1 MWIEDLLQSS
11 APTRHVATECGGSAC
26 ASLTEKPNMMRHL
39 YRRLLPG
46 VTLLLSSVI
55 AHAATVYT
63 GDKIEGVPVITRL
76 DVADLAAGKTHRF
89 MFRTS
94 ETSIGQYWY
103 VPVMVTK
110 GGRPGKRVL
119 LVAGVHGDELN
130 PVAAV
135 QETMAL
141 LDPASMSGT
150 VIGIMGA
157 SPPSLM
163 NITRT
168 WTINDLGGAQ
178 INPNRTWPGREDG
191 NTVERHSW
199 LITNQLIKGNVD
211 AAVDH
216 HTGGTGTDFAKFLF
230 VYGDSPESIQLAKLF
245 PTDQIMLDPGYPGT
259 LEYSLVKA
267 GIPAVTTELG
277 GARKFVPEMVKMGVD
292 GNMNVLIHYGIVA
305 APLRRTSADTNVFIG
320 NDLESVRA
328 VAGGFLTLLVK
339 LNDAVSKGQRVAV
352 QRNSFGDVVHE
363 YRAPADGRVAIVGSD
378 AASERGSEILT
389 LLVNRAD
396 CGAKSCEPGKAPPK
410 E

>member
-1 MWIEDLLQSS
+1 MIGRVLF
-11 APTRHVATECGGSAC
+11 G
-26 ASLTEKPNMMRHL
+26 ASVLFAVGAAE
-39 YRRLLPG
+39 
-46 VTLLLSSVI
+46 
-55 AHAATVYT
+55 AATVYT
-63 GDKIEGVPVITRL
+63 GDKIQGVPVITQL
-76 DVADLAAGKTHRF
+76 DVADLAPGKTHRF
-89 MFRTS
+89 MFRTA

-103 VPVMVTK
+103 APVMVAK
-110 GGRPGKRVL
+110 GSKPGKRVL

-141 LDPASMSGT
+141 LDPARMSGT
-150 VIGIMGA
+150 VIGLMGA
-157 SPPSLM
+157 SPPGLQ

-178 INPNRTWPGREDG
+178 INPNRTWPGRENG
-191 NTVERHSW
+191 NTVEHHSW
-199 LITNQLIKGNVD
+199 LITNKLIKGNVD
-211 AAVDH
+211 AAIDH
-216 HTGGTGTDFAKFLF
+216 HTGGTGTDFAKFIF
-230 VYGDSPESIQLAKLF
+230 VYADSPESVKLAKLF

-292 GNMNVLIHYGIVA
+292 GNMNVLIHYGIVD
-305 APLRRTSADTNVFIG
+305 APMRPTSADTNVFIG
-320 NDLESVRA
+320 NDLESLRGA
-328 VAGGFLTLLVK
+328 AGGFLTLLVK
-339 LNDAVSKGQRVAV
+339 LNDAVTKGQRVAV
-352 QRNSFGDVVHE
+352 QRNGFGDVVHE
-363 YRAPADGRVAIVGSD
+363 YFAAADGRVAIIGSD

-396 CGAKSCEPGKAPPK
+396 CGEKSCDSGDDAPT

>member
-1 MWIEDLLQSS
+1 MIGRVLL
-11 APTRHVATECGGSAC
+11 
-26 ASLTEKPNMMRHL
+26 
-39 YRRLLPG
+39 G
-46 VTLLLSSVI
+46 VSMILVLG
-55 AHAATVYT
+55 AAQAATVYT
-63 GDKIEGVPVITRL
+63 GDKIQGVPVITQL

-89 MFRTS
+89 MFRTA

-103 VPVMVTK
+103 APVVVAK
-110 GGRPGKRVL
+110 GAKPGKRVL

-141 LDPASMSGT
+141 LEPASMAGT
-150 VIGIMGA
+150 VIGLMGA
-157 SPPSLM
+157 SPPSLQ

-168 WTINDLGGAQ
+168 WMINDLGGAQ

-199 LITNQLIKGNVD
+199 LITNKLIKGNVD
-211 AAVDH
+211 AAIDH

-230 VYGDSPESIQLAKLF
+230 VYADSPESIALAKLF
-245 PTDQIMLDPGYPGT
+245 PAEQIMLDPGYPGT

-292 GNMNVLIHYGIVA
+292 GNMNVLIHYGIIS
-305 APLRRTSADTNVFIG
+305 APMRPTSADTNVFIG
-320 NDLESVRA
+320 NDLEGLRGA
-328 VAGGFLTLLVK
+328 AGGFLTLLVK
-339 LNDAVSKGQRVAV
+339 LNDSVTKGQRVAV

-363 YRAPADGRVAIVGSD
+363 YLAPADGRVAIVGSD

-396 CGAKSCEPGKAPPK
+396 CNTKSCDQGDEAPP

>member
-1 MWIEDLLQSS
+1 MIGRMLL
-11 APTRHVATECGGSAC
+11 
-26 ASLTEKPNMMRHL
+26 
-39 YRRLLPG
+39 G
-46 VTLLLSSVI
+46 VSMFLALG
-55 AHAATVYT
+55 AAQAATVYT
-63 GDKIEGVPVITRL
+63 GDTIQGVPVISQL

-89 MFRTS
+89 MFRTA

-103 VPVMVTK
+103 APVMVAK
-110 GGRPGKRVL
+110 GAKPGKRVL

-135 QETMAL
+135 QETLAL
-141 LDPASMSGT
+141 IDPASMAGT
-150 VIGIMGA
+150 VIGLMGA
-157 SPPSLM
+157 SPPSLQ

-168 WTINDLGGAQ
+168 WMINDLGGAQ

-199 LITNQLIKGNVD
+199 LITNNLIKGNVD
-211 AAVDH
+211 AAIDH

-230 VYGDSPESIQLAKLF
+230 VYADSPEAIQLAKLF
-245 PTDQIMLDPGYPGT
+245 PAEQIMLDPGYPGT

-292 GNMNVLIHYGIVA
+292 GNMNVLVHYGIIS
-305 APLRRTSADTNVFIG
+305 APMRPTSVDTNVFIG
-320 NDLESVRA
+320 NDLESMKGA
-328 VAGGFLTLLVK
+328 AGGFLTLLVK
-339 LNDAVSKGQRVAV
+339 LNDAVTKGQRVAV

-363 YRAPADGRVAIVGSD
+363 YLAPADGRVAIVGSD

-396 CGAKSCEPGKAPPK
+396 CGTKPCDHGDGAPP